1 MVAARHD
8 APGRAAGRVRRPVV
22 SGSGEQLRE
31 QDREHD
37 VAGGLRVGS
46 APARCAQG
54 DQEQRAHV
62 AGHGHIVPCGDDG
75 RMPG

>member
-37 VAGGLRVGS
+37 VAGGLRVGP
-46 APARCAQG
+46 APARGPQG

-62 AGHGHIVPCGDDG
+62 TGHREIVPYGDDG
-75 RMPG
+75 RTPD